1 MSKVKAGV
9 QKAASGVQ
17 KVGSQVGGA
26 AKSFAN
32 QGFAAIPMWVKGVM
46 FLAVGYGVYKLVKG
60 GIQGSRLSGP
70 GRDTQ
75 QEVDGWNQSFIRDNA
90 QQKATMSGAQMKAA
104 ANAIFTAMDG
114 YGTDE
119 ATIYNQMKKI
129 KNNADYSG
137 LSAAWGR
144 RTISSGRFNPEP
156 NLANATL
163 VQAISSECGD
173 SEKTKINGI
182 LSKAGVKYRV

>member
-1 MSKVKAGV
+1 MSKLKSGV
-9 QKAASGVQ
+9 QSAASGVQ

-26 AKSFAN
+26 AKGFAN
-32 QGFAAIPMWVKGVM
+32 QGWSAIPMPVKGIL
-46 FLAVGYGVYKLVKG
+46 FLAVGYGIYKLVKG
-60 GIQGSRLSGP
+60 GFKGSRLSGP

-114 YGTDE
+114 WGTDDPGV
-119 ATIYNQMKKI
+119 INQFKKV

-163 VQAISSECGD
+163 IQALASEMDGGEKGD
-173 SEKTKINGI
+173 INKI
-182 LSKAGVKYRV
+182 LSKAGVKYRI